1 MVRKKLDQHHSRAS
15 SVRLEATTTRG
26 YAHLLPRGV
35 GRGGM
40 PSGKGSEYF
49 FFILAT
55 PRAQGN
61 TKMKN
66 QTVKHSSIPLPP
78 LPSRMLLQTRKSGPP
93 PTSHSHHTGQAMG
106 LWYPPV
112 ESSGFVP
119 PVQTNYQSVT
129 SHGPLIHDPS
139 MYRILFLLL
148 HVIIKVIFFS
158 YNTYSRNQNTCVIN
172 FSVFLASHAVYILR
186 PHHISIGFDS
196 ISDFI
201 QP

>member
-1 MVRKKLDQHHSRAS
+1 
-15 SVRLEATTTRG
+15 
-26 YAHLLPRGV
+26 
-35 GRGGM
+35 
-40 PSGKGSEYF
+40 
-49 FFILAT
+49 
-55 PRAQGN
+55 
-61 TKMKN
+61 MKN

-158 YNTYSRNQNTCVIN
+158 VQYIQQKPKYMCHKLLSLLGFSRRLYTQTTSY
-172 FSVFLASHAVYILR
+172 FHRLR
-186 PHHISIGFDS
+186 
-196 ISDFI
+196 
-201 QP
+201 

>member
-1 MVRKKLDQHHSRAS
+1 
-15 SVRLEATTTRG
+15 
-26 YAHLLPRGV
+26 
-35 GRGGM
+35 
-40 PSGKGSEYF
+40 
-49 FFILAT
+49 
-55 PRAQGN
+55 
-61 TKMKN
+61 MKN

-139 MYRILFLLL
+139 MYRILFFLLR
-148 HVIIKVIFFS
+148 VIIIVIHTYLFCTRH
-158 YNTYSRNQNTCVIN
+158 TYSKTPKYMCHKLL
-172 FSVFLASHAVYILR
+172 SLLGFLRHLYTQTTAYFHRLR
-186 PHHISIGFDS
+186 
-196 ISDFI
+196 
-201 QP
+201 